1 MLIPL
6 PDADVSALVRLVTEH
21 DGRSP
26 VNELGELALAGH
38 RPGICLAE
46 RDTDGLNGF
55 ALVDQRER
63 TAQVAVH
70 PQRRGRGIG
79 TRLVRDVL
87 GRGLADTFWAF
98 GDSPSARAVAS
109 KTGLVATRR
118 LLFMGRPLGP
128 VSPSEPPPGVVLR
141 PFSDADAAD
150 IVRVNAAAFA
160 SHPEQGRL
168 TLADFHT
175 LAAQPW
181 FDPDGLIVATIDGRI
196 AGFHWTKRHDATTG
210 EVYVLAVHPDAEGRG
225 LGRALLEAGLTHLR
239 DLGMTNVTLYVEAK
253 SHRVVA
259 MYEAAG
265 FQILNADTS
274 YARKDAQ

>member
-1 MLIPL
+1 MLIAL
-6 PDADVSALVRLVTEH
+6 PDADVSALVRLVAEH

-26 VNELGELALAGH
+26 VNELGELTLAGH
-38 RPGICLAE
+38 RPGVCLAE
-46 RDTDGLNGF
+46 RDGDEITGF
-55 ALVDQRER
+55 AMIDRRER

-79 TRLVRDVL
+79 TRLVRAVL
-87 GRGLADTFWAF
+87 ERGLADTFWAF

-109 KTGLVATRR
+109 RTGLVATRR
-118 LLFMGRPLGP
+118 LLFMGRPLGGTVP
-128 VSPSEPPPGVVLR
+128 AEPPPGVVLR
-141 PFSDADAAD
+141 GFVDADAPG
-150 IVRVNAAAFA
+150 VVEVNAAAFA

-168 TLADFHT
+168 TLADFRT
-175 LAAQPW
+175 LATQPW
-181 FDPDGLIVATIDGRI
+181 FDPDGLIVATLDGRI

-265 FQILNADTS
+265 FQILNADAS
-274 YARKDAQ
+274 YAREDAQ